1 MGWCLCKGVISGLVA
16 GLTLFVIQ
24 PSVCQGQ
31 AANFVPPPRNI
42 ADITSILDQ
51 EKPDPA
57 KLAKMT
63 AEAEAQ
69 APPGVN
75 GRALSD
81 FYYKRAQ
88 VRSLLGRTQG
98 AIEDSELAI
107 KNAEGADYGDT
118 ISRIEQFLYRQ
129 LRNVGQNKRSLD
141 TINSQIRYFSS
152 APKGKGRLF
161 GLYLAA
167 GNGYLTIGDL
177 EKAKSYF
184 QRNNALYAELRSWP
198 NVEMYRSSWL
208 SNVEEGNARMFDSSG
223 RFADA
228 EKAFHHAVEQMKDAV
243 VQSTKWPNKP
253 AGGILETI
261 VDVDHAFEGRA
272 KARQGRM
279 AEAEVDIRQALL
291 ASLGRVGKYHPDTAL
306 ILSLLTGLLMEQ
318 GRYPEAEHLARA
330 TIDIYRGMGYPEDA
344 SWLINS
350 QIVLATLMNFQRRP
364 SEAAEIYAQIDK
376 STANWPA
383 ARRDAI
389 VNDATRVVM
398 MISTGNAAD
407 AIEIAKKAVER
418 AKASSGEKSFSTMR
432 TRGYLAFALARAGRD
447 KEAYDEFKEAIPV
460 LLNYSNLASS
470 NDENQD
476 ASSGARD
483 RTRTLVEVYIGLLAR
498 NPSLSKDVGEETY
511 RLADVIRGQSVQRA
525 LSASAARA
533 SAKDPALAL
542 LARTEQD
549 SQKQIGAVLGA
560 LNNQLALPA
569 GERDDKTVKDLQAEI
584 AKLQATGANARREIA
599 GKFPQYANLIDPAP
613 ATPADVRAL
622 LNPEEAV
629 ISYYFGRFNS
639 FVWVISKSGNV
650 KFSPLGMTLGELE
663 SKVSKLRKALEP
675 QAETVSDIP
684 QFDLALAYE
693 LYRKLL
699 YPVESG
705 WKDAKSLIVVTNGAL
720 GLLPMSLLPTALTE
734 PITDEGIPFVGYR
747 KVPWL
752 ARTHAVTVMPSTAAL
767 RTLRQLPPSAT
778 TRDKLIAFGDP
789 LFSKEQ
795 ADEAT
800 GSAQATAQLAE
811 AETMRGMP
819 LKRRSRPQLDDVQ
832 TANLSM
838 LPRLPDTADEL
849 KSIAAALEADPT
861 KALNLGKDANE
872 SKVKAT
878 DLSKFKIVAFSTHG
892 LVPGELDGL
901 TQPALALTAPS
912 VADVDGDGLLTMEEI
927 LGLKL
932 DADWV
937 VLSACNT
944 GTGAGAG
951 AEAASGLGRAFFY
964 AGTRALLVTN
974 WSVNSQSARELVTD
988 LFRRQAI
995 DPKITRGEALRQA
1008 MVAMIDRGGY
1018 NDAAG
1023 KMLFSYAHP
1032 LFWAPYSIIG
1042 DGGAQ

>member
-1 MGWCLCKGVISGLVA
+1 MGSCLCKGVISGLVA

-31 AANFVPPPRNI
+31 TANFVPPPRNI

-88 VRSLLGRTQG
+88 ARSLLGRTQG

-129 LRNVGQNKRSLD
+129 LRNVGQDKRSLD
-141 TINSQIRYFSS
+141 IINSQIRYFSS

-228 EKAFHHAVEQMKDAV
+228 EKAFHRAVEQMKDAV

-279 AEAEVDIRQALL
+279 AEAEVDMRQALL

-376 STANWPA
+376 ATANWPA

-407 AIEIAKKAVER
+407 ASR
-418 AKASSGEKSFSTMR
+418 HR
-432 TRGYLAFALARAGRD
+432 
-447 KEAYDEFKEAIPV
+447 
-460 LLNYSNLASS
+460 
-470 NDENQD
+470 Q
-476 ASSGARD
+476 
-483 RTRTLVEVYIGLLAR
+483 
-498 NPSLSKDVGEETY
+498 
-511 RLADVIRGQSVQRA
+511 
-525 LSASAARA
+525 
-533 SAKDPALAL
+533 
-542 LARTEQD
+542 
-549 SQKQIGAVLGA
+549 
-560 LNNQLALPA
+560 
-569 GERDDKTVKDLQAEI
+569 
-584 AKLQATGANARREIA
+584 
-599 GKFPQYANLIDPAP
+599 
-613 ATPADVRAL
+613 
-622 LNPEEAV
+622 
-629 ISYYFGRFNS
+629 
-639 FVWVISKSGNV
+639 
-650 KFSPLGMTLGELE
+650 
-663 SKVSKLRKALEP
+663 
-675 QAETVSDIP
+675 
-684 QFDLALAYE
+684 
-693 LYRKLL
+693 
-699 YPVESG
+699 ESG
-705 WKDAKSLIVVTNGAL
+705 
-720 GLLPMSLLPTALTE
+720 
-734 PITDEGIPFVGYR
+734 
-747 KVPWL
+747 
-752 ARTHAVTVMPSTAAL
+752 
-767 RTLRQLPPSAT
+767 
-778 TRDKLIAFGDP
+778 
-789 LFSKEQ
+789 
-795 ADEAT
+795 
-800 GSAQATAQLAE
+800 
-811 AETMRGMP
+811 
-819 LKRRSRPQLDDVQ
+819 
-832 TANLSM
+832 
-838 LPRLPDTADEL
+838 
-849 KSIAAALEADPT
+849 
-861 KALNLGKDANE
+861 
-872 SKVKAT
+872 
-878 DLSKFKIVAFSTHG
+878 
-892 LVPGELDGL
+892 
-901 TQPALALTAPS
+901 
-912 VADVDGDGLLTMEEI
+912 
-927 LGLKL
+927 
-932 DADWV
+932 
-937 VLSACNT
+937 
-944 GTGAGAG
+944 
-951 AEAASGLGRAFFY
+951 
-964 AGTRALLVTN
+964 
-974 WSVNSQSARELVTD
+974 
-988 LFRRQAI
+988 
-995 DPKITRGEALRQA
+995 
-1008 MVAMIDRGGY
+1008 
-1018 NDAAG
+1018 
-1023 KMLFSYAHP
+1023 
-1032 LFWAPYSIIG
+1032 
-1042 DGGAQ
+1042 